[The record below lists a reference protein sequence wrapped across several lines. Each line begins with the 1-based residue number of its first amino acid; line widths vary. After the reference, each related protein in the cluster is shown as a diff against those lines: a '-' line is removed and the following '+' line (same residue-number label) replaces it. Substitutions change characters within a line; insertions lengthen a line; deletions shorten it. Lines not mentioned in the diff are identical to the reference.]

1 MEAPSTLTCNLRP
14 YQKQALYWMS
24 ESEKGI
30 DVDKAAETLHPCW
43 EAYRICDE
51 YVLSQMYK
59 ELWIVNVISS
69 NNIDL
74 YVIILRRAP
83 SIYVNIFSGEAT
95 IQFPT
100 ATQMAR
106 GGVCFLNTLNLHF
119 NTCLSL

>member
-51 YVLSQMYK
+51 YVLPTNCAFDQ
-59 ELWIVNVISS
+59 VNSS
-69 NNIDL
+69 IITNVDL